1 MQKNNKN
8 APIYKLEDFQ
18 YAPDTTPQPSAQPSA
33 PLPVEED
40 HPWYKKALC
49 GDNPLGNIF
58 YPIWRDLECPCCSFW
73 RGFLTSFIVTTPVL
87 SFLIWVF

>member
-8 APIYKLEDFQ
+8 APIYKLDDFQ
-18 YAPDTTPQPSAQPSA
+18 YGPDSEPAPF
-33 PLPVEED
+33 PVEED
-40 HPWYKKALC
+40 HPWYKKLLC

-58 YPIWRDLECPCCSFW
+58 YPIWRDLECPCCAFL